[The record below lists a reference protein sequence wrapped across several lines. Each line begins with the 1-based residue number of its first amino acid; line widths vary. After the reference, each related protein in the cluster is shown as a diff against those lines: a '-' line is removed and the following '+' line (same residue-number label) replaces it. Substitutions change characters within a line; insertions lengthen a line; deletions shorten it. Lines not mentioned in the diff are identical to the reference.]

1 MKKVLRALCIV
12 GVLGLASLAAGSV
25 IHDKLYGP
33 GDQPGR
39 TKSLDDHLVPLS
51 NGTLIVIDDQGEPT
65 TVKISKTARSYWIE
79 QKR

>member
-1 MKKVLRALCIV
+1 MKKVVHTFCIV

-25 IHDKLYGP
+25 IHHKLQAF
-33 GDQPGR
+33 GDQQAR
-39 TKSLDDHLVPLS
+39 ADSLDDHMVPLS

-65 TVKISKTARSYWIE
+65 TVKISKTARAYWIE